1 VQVSEILVEID
12 KEIARLQQVRALLA
26 GETPKV
32 RRGRKKKVAA
42 SAAAPAKKAT
52 KRRLSPEG
60 RKSIADAMRRRWAE
74 RKKQQAGK

>member
-1 VQVSEILVEID
+1 MQVSEILVEID

-32 RRGRKKKVAA
+32 RRGRKKKVV
-42 SAAAPAKKAT
+42 SAPAPAKKAT

-60 RKSIADAMRRRWAE
+60 RKSIAEAMRRRWAE

>member
-1 VQVSEILVEID
+1 MQVSEILVEID

-32 RRGRKKKVAA
+32 RRGRKKVAV
-42 SAAAPAKKAT
+42 SAKKAT

-60 RKSIADAMRRRWAE
+60 RKSIAEAMKRRWAE

>member
-26 GETPKV
+26 GEVPKV
-32 RRGRKKKVAA
+32 RRGRKKKATV
-42 SAAAPAKKAT
+42 SAPAPAKKAT